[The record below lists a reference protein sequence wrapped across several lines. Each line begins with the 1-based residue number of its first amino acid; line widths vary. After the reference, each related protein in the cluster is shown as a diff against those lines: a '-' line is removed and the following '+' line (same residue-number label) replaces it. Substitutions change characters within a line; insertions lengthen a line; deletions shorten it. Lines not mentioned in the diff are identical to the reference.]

1 MTTVLVIGATGKQG
15 GAVADL
21 LLNHGHDVT
30 AYVRSS
36 ESAPAL
42 ALSNAGVRLA
52 VGDLAD
58 PEALDSAAK
67 GVDADFGLSVPF
79 GSGGRDE
86 EVAQGRLLVDVAAQN
101 GTHLVYSSVRG
112 GNRLVATDIDHAD
125 SKQLVEAYLRDQE
138 VRATI
143 LGPVYFMENILNV
156 GSSRLTEGIL
166 ANPLSAG
173 KPLDQVTVRDIAGL
187 AVHAIEN
194 PDQFV
199 SERIDVVSDRVTGE
213 QAARILGDVLGRE
226 IPYQQL
232 PLDQVRQWAGDEIA
246 DMFQRF
252 EENTDFVD
260 YPPPGL
266 HGPGGGGHRSFS
278 FGSIWPSKSGRG
290 SSSVDSWFADV
301 APRHSGKDV
310 RFVLFAAEGKRDEP
324 RTDFVLP
331 VAGPQLICRRRRLCR
346 T

>member
-1 MTTVLVIGATGKQG
+1 MTTVLVIGVTGKQG

-21 LLNHGHDVT
+21 LLDRGHDVI

-36 ESAPAL
+36 ESAPAR
-42 ALSNAGVRLA
+42 ALSDAGVRLV

-58 PEALDSAAK
+58 PEALAGAAK
-67 GVDADFGLSVPF
+67 DVDAVFGLSVPF
-79 GSGGRDE
+79 GSGGKDE

-101 GTHLVYSSVRG
+101 GIHLVYSSVRG
-112 GNRLVATDIDHAD
+112 GDRLVATDIDHAD

-138 VRATI
+138 VRATV
-143 LGPVYFMENILNV
+143 LGPVYFMENVLNV
-156 GSSRLTEGIL
+156 GFSRLADGVL

-194 PDQFV
+194 PEQFV
-199 SERIDVVSDRVTGE
+199 GERIDVVSDRVTGE
-213 QAARILGDVLGRE
+213 QAARILGEVLGRE
-226 IPYQQL
+226 IPYRQL

-260 YPPPGL
+260 VEGL
-266 HGPGGGGHRSFS
+266 HARYPGVAWHSYADWART
-278 FGSIWPSKSGRG
+278 
-290 SSSVDSWFADV
+290 VDWE
-301 APRHSGKDV
+301 
-310 RFVLFAAEGKRDEP
+310 FVLRSGS
-324 RTDFVLP
+324 T
-331 VAGPQLICRRRRLCR
+331 AG
-346 T
+346 